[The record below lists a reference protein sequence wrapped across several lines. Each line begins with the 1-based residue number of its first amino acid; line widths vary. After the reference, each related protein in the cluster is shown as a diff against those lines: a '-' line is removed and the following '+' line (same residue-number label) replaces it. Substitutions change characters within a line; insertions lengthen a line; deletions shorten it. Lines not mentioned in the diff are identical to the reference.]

1 MKDFFKMMFASTFG
15 VFIALFIVGVISI
28 ITLIGVVASSG
39 KQAYVPQKN
48 SVLEINLNGAMS
60 DRVVENPFASIFGEN
75 ETQQLS
81 MIDIISAIEKAKE
94 NKNIKGIY
102 LKGGAL
108 SSGPSS
114 IDAIRNALIDFKE
127 SGKFIIAYAGNY
139 SQSAYYLSSVADKII
154 LNPAGSVDLHGLAAV
169 PMYYTGLLEKLGIKM
184 EIFKVGTF
192 KSAVEPFILDKMSDA
207 NREQTK
213 SYMGSLW
220 NNIAANIAANRNLN
234 IDDLNNFIDK
244 GLVLKESEYLLNI
257 GLVDTLLYSTD
268 ASDYIKE
275 LVGIEKKKDLKIASV
290 SNMNLLPETKNKAKD
305 EIAILFAEGEITS
318 STGGGVF
325 NTESIIS
332 EKEYVKELRKLKD
345 NEDIKAVVFRVNS
358 PGGSAYI
365 SEQIWKEV
373 VELKKVK
380 PIIVSMGDYAASGG
394 YYISCGADWIV
405 AEPTTL
411 TGSIGI
417 FGMIPTTEGLMNK
430 VGLTT
435 DVEKTNKYADFG
447 NLTRSLNVDEK
458 TLLQSYIENGY
469 DSFITRCAD
478 GRNKS
483 KEAIDSIGQGRV
495 WTGEQALKIGL
506 VDELGGLDKAIE
518 IAAQKADLEKFT
530 TKHYPAQK
538 DFFTLLMEES
548 IGEIKTSLLKNLLSE
563 TEFHHY
569 SLLKNIKKMDIIQ
582 ARMPFDVEIK

>member
-1 MKDFFKMMFASTFG
+1 MKDFFKMMFASIFG
-15 VFIALFIVGVISI
+15 VSIALFIVVFISI

-39 KQAYVPQKN
+39 KQTYTPKKD
-48 SVLEINLNGAMS
+48 SVLEINLNGVMS
-60 DRVVENPFASIFGEN
+60 DRVVENPFASIFGGN
-75 ETQQLS
+75 EIQQLS
-81 MIDIISAIEKAKE
+81 MVDIISAIEKAKD

-102 LKGGAL
+102 LKGGIL
-108 SSGPSS
+108 SSGTSS
-114 IDAIRNALIDFKE
+114 IDAIRKALIDFKE
-127 SGKFIIAYAGNY
+127 NGKFVVAYAGTY
-139 SQSAYYLSSVADKII
+139 TQGAYYLSSVADKVI
-154 LNPAGSVDLHGLAAV
+154 LNPTGSIDLHGLAAV
-169 PMYYTGLLEKLGIKM
+169 PMYYTGLLEKLGIKI

-192 KSAVEPFILDKMSDA
+192 KSAVEPFMLDKMSDA
-207 NREQTK
+207 NREQIK
-213 SYMGSLW
+213 SYMGSMW
-220 NNIAANIAANRNLN
+220 NNVSTNIAANRNLTP
-234 IDDLNNFIDK
+234 DDLNNLINE
-244 GLVLKESEYLLNI
+244 GLVLKESDYLLSI

-275 LVGIEKKKDLKIASV
+275 LVGIEKKKDLNIASV
-290 SNMNLLPETKNKAKD
+290 GNMKSLPETKNTAKD
-305 EIAILFAEGEITS
+305 EIAILFAEGEITT
-318 STGGGVF
+318 STSGGAF

-345 NEDIKAVVFRVNS
+345 NDDVKAVVFRVNS

-373 VELKKVK
+373 VELKQVK
-380 PIIVSMGDYAASGG
+380 PVIVSMGDYAASGG

-417 FGMIPTTEGLMNK
+417 FGIIPNTEGLMHK

-447 NLTRSLNVDEK
+447 NLSRSLNIDEK
-458 TLLQSYIENGY
+458 ALLQTYIEKGY
-469 DSFITRCAD
+469 DRFITRCAE

-518 IAAQKADLEKFT
+518 IAAQRADLEKFV
-530 TKHYPAQK
+530 TKQYPEQK

-548 IGEIKTSLLKNLLSE
+548 MGEIKTNLLKSMLSE
-563 TEFHHY
+563 TEFRHY
-569 SLLKNIKKMDIIQ
+569 SLLKNAQTQDNIQ